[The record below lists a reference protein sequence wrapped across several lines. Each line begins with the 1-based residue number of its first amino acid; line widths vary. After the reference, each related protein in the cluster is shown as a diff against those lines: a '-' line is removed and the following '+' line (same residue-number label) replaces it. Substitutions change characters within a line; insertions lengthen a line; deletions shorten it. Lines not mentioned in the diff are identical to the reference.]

1 MCSQT
6 AATLGVGED
15 HVLLHVL
22 RVRACVADP
31 VDSVDRVDRPQQLRE
46 RRAVRAA
53 KVAPVAVDVLAE
65 QGHLADA
72 VGGEA
77 LDLGE
82 QLRRRAALLPAPRR
96 RNDAVGADAVAALRD
111 LQPRLEGALAPGRQ
125 VPGELLELE
134 VALRGQR
141 VAGQELGE
149 LVDLPGP
156 EGDVDEGEALED
168 LVLDRLRP
176 AAADADDPL
185 RPLRLEPLRLAEV
198 GQEAAVGVLAD
209 RAGVEE
215 DQVGV
220 FASGRLGVAE
230 RAEHPLHAL
239 GVVLVHLATER
250 GHVKAL
256 VGGRRRAHRG
266 LRVAASGGRGPA
278 TRRRWNRRRPA
289 WTAAE
294 TRREPRG
301 PEARSTSRSPR
312 A

>member
-1 MCSQT
+1 MS
-6 AATLGVGED
+6 ED

-22 RVRACVADP
+22 GMGARVADP
-31 VDSVDRVDRPQQLRE
+31 VDAVDRVDRAQQLSE
-46 RRAVRAA
+46 RRPVLAA
-53 KVAPVAVDVLAE
+53 QVAPVAVDVLAE
-65 QGHLADA
+65 QGHLADT

-96 RNDAVGADAVAALRD
+96 GDDAIGADAVAALRD
-111 LQPRLEGALAPGRQ
+111 LQPRLERPLAAGRQ
-125 VPGELLELE
+125 VAGELLELE
-134 VALRGQR
+134 VALGGQR

-149 LVDLPGP
+149 LVDLARA
-156 EGDVDEGEALED
+156 EGDVDEREALED

-185 RPLRLEPLRLAEV
+185 RALGLEPLRLAEV
-198 GQEAAVGVLAD
+198 GEEAAVGVLAD

-220 FASGRLGVAE
+220 IAAVRLGVAE

-239 GVVLVHLATER
+239 GVVLVHLAAER
-250 GHVKAL
+250 GHVEAL
-256 VGGRRRAHRG
+256 VGGRRRGHRG
-266 LRVAASGGRGPA
+266 LRVAAARGPQIGGAA
-278 TRRRWNRRRPA
+278 TCCCRSRRPRRSAWTPAGRRRAPA
-289 WTAAE
+289 
-294 TRREPRG
+294 G
-301 PEARSTSRSPR
+301 PPGRSTSRRSP